1 MSSWE
6 PKKSRGWALE
16 IENTSRIDSKAK
28 YFSDLTQR
36 HGQADGVRGE
46 VAPREPGL
54 AAFPPPALQL
64 KTV

>member
-16 IENTSRIDSKAK
+16 IENTSQIDSNAK
-28 YFSDLTQR
+28 YFSELTQR

-46 VAPREPGL
+46 AAPKEPEL
-54 AAFPPPALQL
+54 AAFPPPALQQ